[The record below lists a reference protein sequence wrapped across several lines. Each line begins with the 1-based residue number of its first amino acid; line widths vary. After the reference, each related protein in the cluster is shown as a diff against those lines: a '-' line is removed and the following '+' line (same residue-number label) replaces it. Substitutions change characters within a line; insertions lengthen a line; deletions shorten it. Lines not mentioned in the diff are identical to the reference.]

1 MAARERRG
9 RAVRR
14 ADPAAATADRGALG
28 APRRR
33 LAPQGNR
40 APAGESRTGLPRDL
54 REPDPLAEDPGRP
67 PPGPP
72 LHARLHRRPP
82 DGLRRAPRRPEVRRR
97 PRDRGGTRALPQPPG
112 RGRRASEGARHE
124 GESPAKFRHA
134 APGGLPKG
142 PAGDAPRGQ
151 VRPADPLVRR
161 YGGRLPRDRRGG
173 ARPGGG
179 DRGQPPR
186 DGRIPGAD
194 HRRRHGRGGI
204 GGSARARRRRPRP
217 HDGAR
222 DVLRHLSRGL
232 RGDPLE
238 GRLAEEGGGG
248 SAPTDRGGPEGL
260 RRDRRDH
267 PRASR
272 RGARGSGGFGR
283 GGGRGGRAPP
293 AGGCRPDVGGAPREA
308 IPEVPRD
315 GPARGGS
322 PGVGSAGHRLSD
334 APGQT
339 AAMEATLTRARSPEG
354 RASGL
359 PAPADAVSALAHEA
373 GVPPVIARL
382 LLSRGIGSAAEAD
395 LFFRPDESHL
405 YDPFR
410 LAGVGEAAER
420 LVSAARSGRRI
431 VVFGDYDVDG
441 VTAVAQLKAA
451 LTRAGAA
458 PIAFIPHRLKDGYGF
473 TPETVRR
480 VIGELAPSV
489 IVTVDCGIT
498 AVEGVACA
506 REAGVDVI
514 VTDHHVVPDRVPEGV
529 VIVNPRMPGSAYPC
543 ADLSGSGVAFKLAQ
557 AIARTAGVSLST
569 DSLLRAACLGR
580 IADVVPLTGENR
592 TIAALG
598 LAALAR
604 PRAPGL

>member
-1 MAARERRG
+1 
-9 RAVRR
+9 
-14 ADPAAATADRGALG
+14 
-28 APRRR
+28 
-33 LAPQGNR
+33 
-40 APAGESRTGLPRDL
+40 
-54 REPDPLAEDPGRP
+54 
-67 PPGPP
+67 
-72 LHARLHRRPP
+72 
-82 DGLRRAPRRPEVRRR
+82 
-97 PRDRGGTRALPQPPG
+97 
-112 RGRRASEGARHE
+112 
-124 GESPAKFRHA
+124 
-134 APGGLPKG
+134 
-142 PAGDAPRGQ
+142 
-151 VRPADPLVRR
+151 
-161 YGGRLPRDRRGG
+161 
-173 ARPGGG
+173 
-179 DRGQPPR
+179 
-186 DGRIPGAD
+186 
-194 HRRRHGRGGI
+194 
-204 GGSARARRRRPRP
+204 
-217 HDGAR
+217 
-222 DVLRHLSRGL
+222 
-232 RGDPLE
+232 
-238 GRLAEEGGGG
+238 
-248 SAPTDRGGPEGL
+248 
-260 RRDRRDH
+260 
-267 PRASR
+267 
-272 RGARGSGGFGR
+272 
-283 GGGRGGRAPP
+283 
-293 AGGCRPDVGGAPREA
+293 
-308 IPEVPRD
+308 
-315 GPARGGS
+315 
-322 PGVGSAGHRLSD
+322 
-334 APGQT
+334 
-339 AAMEATLTRARSPEG
+339 MEATLTRARSPEG

-569 DSLLRAACLGR
+569 DSLLRAACLGT

-604 PRAPGL
+604 PRAPGLVALLESCGIAPGCAPTSEEVAFRIAPRLNAAGRLDTAELALALFEERDPSRARGIAADLCARNSERQSIERRVVLAARDRIERDFDPERDALIVEGDASWHRGVL